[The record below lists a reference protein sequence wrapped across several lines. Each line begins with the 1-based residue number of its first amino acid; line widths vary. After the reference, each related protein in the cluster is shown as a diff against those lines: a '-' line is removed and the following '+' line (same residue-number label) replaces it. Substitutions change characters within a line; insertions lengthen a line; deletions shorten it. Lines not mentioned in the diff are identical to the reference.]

1 MARVNAY
8 LYLLR
13 RGRPQNP
20 KYTTDYDLLPKDHP
34 KSTRGNAT
42 ASGFDLNKKIDGG
55 VAMDTI
61 NKDKIVEHSPYKEE
75 EVAAMAW
82 SCDGMEH
89 AECEQQEDGSWM
101 CDGMEHSNCEKVED
115 MKYPKDEEDM
125 SGHDDEEDMS
135 KHDDEEKM
143 SVNEEEENMDAHEDE
158 EDMSGHDDEE
168 DMDMHEDE
176 EDMDAHEDEEDM
188 DAHEDEEKMSGHD
201 DEEEE
206 ENMKFM
212 RNPLSEIEKNVAKQF
227 REAMGDNMYI
237 VQWSMFDDMIAFY
250 NMNDG
255 EYYRVDFVM
264 NEETEELTF
273 GEPELVKA
281 RYLTESE
288 IDQLFP
294 EQPRDRGGQLE
305 NATNT
310 SAENTAEQKGVLL
323 SESEAEQ
330 FKKDMAE
337 LQAFR
342 KEDKLKLIATFEELV
357 DKEVIASVSEQVNE
371 LTKDELETKLSVEAM
386 KKIKAE
392 KELDKAQTINPV
404 KFYAGVQ
411 KNHANENPV
420 VSLIDQWKDKK

>member
-13 RGRPQNP
+13 RGRPENP

-34 KSTRGNAT
+34 KSTRANAT
-42 ASGFDLNKKIDGG
+42 SSAFDLDKKIDGG
-55 VAMDTI
+55 VKMSQI
-61 NKDKIVEHSPYKEE
+61 NKDKIVEYAPYHDEE
-75 EVAAMAW
+75 EKVAVMAW

-89 AECEQQEDGSWM
+89 ENCEQQEDGSWM

-125 SGHDDEEDMS
+125 SGHEDEEDMSGHEEDEEDMS
-135 KHDDEEKM
+135 KHDEEDMSGHEEDEEDM
-143 SVNEEEENMDAHEDE
+143 SGHEDE

-168 DMDMHEDE
+168 E
-176 EDMDAHEDEEDM
+176 
-188 DAHEDEEKMSGHD
+188 

-212 RNPLSEIEKNVAKQF
+212 RSPLDEISKNVAKQF

-237 VQWSMFDDMIAFY
+237 VQWSMFDDMIVFY

-264 NEETEELTF
+264 NDETEELSF

-281 RYLTESE
+281 RYLTEGE

-294 EQPRDRGGQLE
+294 EQEDRGGQLQ
-305 NATNT
+305 NATDA
-310 SAENTAEQKGVLL
+310 SRENSTEQKGVLL

-342 KEDKLKLIATFEELV
+342 KEDKLKLAATFEELL
-357 DKEVIASVSEQVNE
+357 DKEIYQKILGEVDQF
-371 LTKDELETKLSVEAM
+371 TKDELETKLSVEAM
-386 KKIKAE
+386 KIIKAE
-392 KELDKAQTINPV
+392 KQMDKVQTINPV
-404 KFYAGVQ
+404 KFYAGAQ
-411 KNHANENPV
+411 NTHTNQNPV
-420 VSLIDQWKDKK
+420 ASLIDQWKDKK

>member
-1 MARVNAY
+1 
-8 LYLLR
+8 
-13 RGRPQNP
+13 
-20 KYTTDYDLLPKDHP
+20 
-34 KSTRGNAT
+34 
-42 ASGFDLNKKIDGG
+42 
-55 VAMDTI
+55 MDTI
-61 NKDKIVEHSPYKEE
+61 NNDKIVEHSPYNEE
-75 EVAAMAW
+75 EVIAMAW

-89 AECEQQEDGSWM
+89 ENCEQQEDGSWM

-125 SGHDDEEDMS
+125 SGHEED
-135 KHDDEEKM
+135 
-143 SVNEEEENMDAHEDE
+143 EENMSGHEDEENMSGHEEDEENMSGHEDE
-158 EDMSGHDDEE
+158 EDMSGHE
-168 DMDMHEDE
+168 D
-176 EDMDAHEDEEDM
+176 
-188 DAHEDEEKMSGHD
+188 
-201 DEEEE
+201 EEE

-212 RNPLSEIEKNVAKQF
+212 RSPLNEIEKNVAKQF

-237 VQWSMFDDMIAFY
+237 VQWSMFDDMIVFY

-264 NEETEELTF
+264 NDETEELSF

-281 RYLTESE
+281 RYLTEGE

-294 EQPRDRGGQLE
+294 EREDRGGQLE
-305 NATNT
+305 NATDA

-357 DKEVIASVSEQVNE
+357 DKEVIANVSEQVNE

-404 KFYAGVQ
+404 KFYAGAQ

>member
-13 RGRPQNP
+13 RGRPENP

-34 KSTRGNAT
+34 KSTRSNAT
-42 ASGFDLNKKIDGG
+42 SSAFDLSKKIDGG

-61 NKDKIVEHSPYKEE
+61 NKDKIVEHAPYQDEE
-75 EVAAMAW
+75 EVTVMAW

-89 AECEQQEDGSWM
+89 ENCEQQEDGSWM

-125 SGHDDEEDMS
+125 SGHEDEEDMNKHEDEENMSGHEDDEEDMS
-135 KHDDEEKM
+135 KHED
-143 SVNEEEENMDAHEDE
+143 EENMAGHDE
-158 EDMSGHDDEE
+158 ED
-168 DMDMHEDE
+168 
-176 EDMDAHEDEEDM
+176 
-188 DAHEDEEKMSGHD
+188 
-201 DEEEE
+201 EEE

-212 RNPLSEIEKNVAKQF
+212 RSPLDEIQKNVAKQF
-227 REAMGDNMYI
+227 REAMGDKMYI
-237 VQWSMFDDMIAFY
+237 VQWSMFDDMIVFY
-250 NMNDG
+250 NMSDN

-264 NEETEELTF
+264 NNETEKLSF

-281 RYLTESE
+281 RYLTENE

-294 EQPRDRGGQLE
+294 EREDRGGQLE
-305 NATNT
+305 NATDA
-310 SAENTAEQKGVLL
+310 SAEDSAEQKGLLL

-337 LQAFR
+337 LQTFR
-342 KEDKLKLIATFEELV
+342 KEDKLKLAATFQELV
-357 DKEVIASVSEQVNE
+357 DKEVYETILGEVDQF
-371 LTKDELETKLSVEAM
+371 TKDELETKLSVEAM

-404 KFYAGVQ
+404 KFYAGTQ
-411 KNHANENPV
+411 NTHKNQNPV
-420 VSLIDQWKDKK
+420 ASLIDQWKDKK